1 MRQDSVPS
9 FYHRFSKI
17 QAAIMLGLSLLL
29 FWLPGGPLKG
39 SAGGLDAP
47 VSSGEMVLRVC
58 PAGPPVCDYQTL
70 QAAVDAIGNDGL
82 IKVAAGVYSG
92 VNTYGG
98 LSQVVYISKSLTLRG
113 GYPLDF
119 TEPPDPDAYPTTID
133 AAGQGRGV
141 YLTGNISVTLEN
153 LCITGGDAAGLRGAE
168 YYLNNY
174 DGGGGVY
181 AVTGTLVLSRSQL
194 VTNVAGVGGG
204 LYLQYGAARLNDN
217 LIAANRAITWGGG
230 GGLGF
235 YESNIT
241 LNGNLISNNYAERG
255 SEGGVFIGGQVV
267 FDSNRIISNADGGLY
282 LWDTAAS
289 FIGNQI
295 ISNTGEYGGGLRM
308 VYNDGALFSHNLI
321 AHNSAYHG
329 GGLYLQN
336 SNGITLA
343 NNVIISNTAF
353 SAGGLVLNGCSGVL
367 STNLIS
373 DNRTYWHGAGVVVAY
388 SQVTLRNNT
397 VTTNHADM
405 DGGGV
410 FLEASR
416 VALENNIIAANT
428 ANRGGGMLIYT
439 TTATLTNN
447 SIVDNQANSA
457 GSGVSIWA
465 GQVALLHNTLANNR
479 GAGGGVYV
487 STYITSW
494 GEPWYS
500 TVTLTNTI
508 LSGHQTGLTVLSG
521 NQVSTAGTLWFANN
535 QDGEGAFS
543 RQDDYTGSPDFVA
556 AERGDYHLRETS
568 TAIDRGR
575 LAGVAEDID
584 GDPRPFG
591 TAPDLGADEFHPR
604 PGLSVSKQASTEIIA
619 AGARLTYTLYVTN
632 TGNVTLRAS
641 ITDTLPAAIEG
652 GYTYTGSVIMPG
664 GTLEWTSG
672 IGVGEA
678 WMQTVVVTVT
688 PGYRGPLA
696 NEIRVTTQEGAAG
709 VYTNTVTV
717 IHPGLYLPLVIK

>member
-1 MRQDSVPS
+1 MRQDIVPG
-9 FYHRFSKI
+9 FHHRLSKI
-17 QAAIMLGLSLLL
+17 QAAITLGLSLLL
-29 FWLPGGPLKG
+29 FWLPSERLQG
-39 SAGGLDAP
+39 SAGKLGTP
-47 VSSGEMVLRVC
+47 VSSGGVVLLVC
-58 PAGPPVCDYQTL
+58 LAGPPVCDYQTI
-70 QAAVDAIGNDGL
+70 QAAVDQVGNNGL
-82 IKVAAGVYSG
+82 IKVAAGMYSG

-98 LSQVVYISKSLTLRG
+98 LSQVVYISKSLTIRG
-113 GYPLDF
+113 GYLPDF
-119 TEPPDPDAYPTTID
+119 AEPPDPDAHPTTID
-133 AAGQGRGV
+133 AAGKGRGV

-153 LCITGGDAAGLRGAE
+153 LRITGGDAAGLKGGG
-168 YYLNNY
+168 YYSDNY
-174 DGGGGVY
+174 DGGGGIY
-181 AVTGTLVLSRSQL
+181 AITGTLMLSHSQL

-204 LYLQYGAARLNDN
+204 LYLQYGAAWLNDN

-255 SEGGVFIGGQVV
+255 SGGGTFIGGQAI
-267 FDSNRIISNADGGLY
+267 FDSNSIISNVDGGLY

-289 FIGNQI
+289 FVGNQI

-308 VYNDGALFSHNLI
+308 VYNDEALFSHNLI

-367 STNLIS
+367 SANLIS
-373 DNRTYWHGAGVVVAY
+373 DNRAYWHGAGVVMAY
-388 SQVTLRNNT
+388 SQAVLQNNT
-397 VTTNHADM
+397 VTTNHADL

-416 VALENNIIAANT
+416 VTLENNTIADNT
-428 ANRGGGMLIYT
+428 ANRGGGLLIYT

-447 SIVDNQANSA
+447 IIADNHANSA

-465 GQVALLHNTLANNR
+465 AQVAFLHNTLANNR

-487 STYITSW
+487 STYVTSW

-500 TVTLTNTI
+500 TVTLTSTI
-508 LSGHQTGLTVLSG
+508 LSGHQTGLTVLPG
-521 NQVSTAGTLWFANN
+521 NQVSTAGTLWFAND
-535 QDGEGAFS
+535 QDGEGVFS
-543 RQDDYTGSPDFVA
+543 QQDDYLGSPDFVA

-568 TAIDRGR
+568 AAIDLGQPV
-575 LAGVAEDID
+575 GVADDID
-584 GDPRPFG
+584 GEARPWG
-591 TAPDLGADEFHPR
+591 PAPDVGADEFYPY

-619 AGARLTYTLYVTN
+619 AGERLTYTLYVIN
-632 TGNVTLRAS
+632 TGNVTLHTS
-641 ITDTLPAAIEG
+641 ITDTLPTAIES
-652 GYTYTGSVIMPG
+652 GYMLTGSVIMPG
-664 GTLEWTSG
+664 GTLWWIPL

-678 WMQTVVVTVT
+678 WTQTVVVTVT
-688 PGYRGPLA
+688 PGYQGPLA
-696 NEIRVTTQEGAAG
+696 NEIEVTTQEGVAG
-709 VYTNTVTV
+709 AYTNTVVV
-717 IHPGLYLPLVIK
+717 ISPRLYLPLVMK